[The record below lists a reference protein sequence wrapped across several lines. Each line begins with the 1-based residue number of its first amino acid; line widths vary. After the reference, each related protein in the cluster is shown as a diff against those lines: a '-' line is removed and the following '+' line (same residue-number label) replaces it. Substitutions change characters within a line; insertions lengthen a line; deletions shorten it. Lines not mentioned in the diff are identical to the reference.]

1 MKTNLNIK
9 RIVPFTIS
17 ALMIVTVLLL
27 QFTVLSVNKQFNWRE
42 FVPQLLIN
50 TALITTTA
58 IVWLNP
64 GTDRAKIQEKSAYK
78 DNAALYAAQIKKIT
92 DGGQLANLR
101 AFCKVRTE
109 QIRND
114 KITVL
119 LANVGIDR
127 HLYDSTL
134 KDLDKDKLKADGYTK
149 RQINAIERVRDGKV
163 RVKPINAMDLVSD
176 SRTVDDCGVNYNERA
191 DKSIRISLRIG
202 RSVLTA
208 FALALFVPDLA
219 KDITSIAAWAM
230 FFVKL
235 CTIVYTAFSSE
246 REGYTR
252 ITETKNRVILRRI
265 AFLHEFDEWASVP
278 KLYKGNEDKDVGI

>member
-1 MKTNLNIK
+1 MKANLNIK
-9 RIVPFTIS
+9 RIVPFAIS

-42 FVPQLLIN
+42 FVPQLVIN
-50 TALITTTA
+50 TALIATTA
-58 IVWLNP
+58 IVWLNS
-64 GTDRAKIQEKSAYK
+64 GTDRAKNQERSAYK
-78 DNAALYAAQIKKIT
+78 DNAALYAAQIKKVT
-92 DGGQLANLR
+92 DGGRLADLR
-101 AFCKVRTE
+101 AFCKVKTE
-109 QIRND
+109 QIRNE
-114 KITVL
+114 KITVML
-119 LANVGIDR
+119 TNVGIDR

-134 KDLDKDKLKADGYTK
+134 KAMDKASLKAEGYTK
-149 RQINAIERVRDGKV
+149 RQINAIECVRGGKV

-208 FALALFVPDLA
+208 VALALFVPDLA
-219 KDITSIAAWAM
+219 KDIASISAWAM

-252 ITETKNRVILRRI
+252 ITEIKNKVILRRI

-278 KLYKGNEDKDVGI
+278 KLNKGNEDKDV